1 MDSISDMAI
10 GYYAKRNF
18 KALLL
23 SSLGLLA
30 IALLRPV
37 DVHAETC
44 TIDPLGGEVCLPD
57 EDPDKPDK
65 PNKPNKSNDPNKP
78 NEPNKPNKPN
88 DLNDPGDGNEDPPK
102 DPKRVVIVPP
112 CFGPCTQFPPAL
124 PYRQFAEEPAPEPEP
139 EPTPE
144 PMLEPAEEPAPA
156 EPIRPLWMKSD
167 ALDDA
172 VAEAYLERTLQHIAQ
187 GQSDGVVFDADA
199 DTVFIE
205 VEGVRYREIINPH
218 SLLFTTE
225 VNKPAVNAWVRGFGG
240 VNSNGAAGHRYAD
253 FDNGGAQLG
262 VDIPLSDTT
271 RIGLFGTYAVMNGRD
286 GGRGSWDADGWGGGA
301 YAEYWSKSL
310 VLRGMISAG
319 GYDGKHRRSIN
330 GETAK
335 GNRSGNSW
343 TGVVSVAAP
352 LESGDWL
359 IEPQAQISYT
369 NTSLDKFS
377 EHGADRED
385 QLKYHAME
393 VDQLGSEISLKF
405 ARPIRDGER
414 SLFLPSLRV
423 GWAAD
428 WGMSGGDQ
436 KVTYRES
443 GKSKHWDV
451 NGGDDH
457 AALIELG
464 LDYTTY
470 NFNGTSVGVYARGGA
485 LVWGGDR
492 GTSWQVQGGLSFR
505 F

>member
-1 MDSISDMAI
+1 MTMGDRTKGIVKAMLI
-10 GYYAKRNF
+10 GSF
-18 KALLL
+18 GFLFVELLQ
-23 SSLGLLA
+23 
-30 IALLRPV
+30 PV
-37 DVHAETC
+37 EAQAESC

-57 EDPDKPDK
+57 VVPDDSDDDED
-65 PNKPNKSNDPNKP
+65 S
-78 NEPNKPNKPN
+78 
-88 DLNDPGDGNEDPPK
+88 PK
-102 DPKRVVIVPP
+102 HLKRVVIVPL
-112 CFGPCTQFPPAL
+112 CFGPCTQFPPAP
-124 PYRQFAEEPAPEPEP
+124 PYRQFAEEPEPVVEPE
-139 EPTPE
+139 
-144 PMLEPAEEPAPA
+144 PA

-172 VAEAYLERTLQHIAQ
+172 VAEAYLERTLQHVAQ
-187 GQSDGVVFDADA
+187 VDGDGVVFDADA
-199 DTVFIE
+199 VFIE
-205 VEGVRYREIINPH
+205 VEGVRFREIINPH
-218 SLLFTTE
+218 SLLFTNE
-225 VNKPAVNAWVRGFGG
+225 VNRPAMNAWVRSFGG
-240 VNSNGAAGHRYAD
+240 VNSNGAAGNRYAD

-301 YAEYWSKSL
+301 YAEYWSESL

-319 GYDGKHRRSIN
+319 GYDGEHRRSIN

-335 GNRSGNSW
+335 GDRSGNSW
-343 TGVVSVAAP
+343 TSVVSVAAP

-405 ARPIRDGER
+405 ARPIRDGEH
-414 SLFLPSLRV
+414 SLFLPSLRL

-428 WGMSGGDQ
+428 WGISGGDQ
-436 KVTYRES
+436 KVTFRES
-443 GKSKHWDV
+443 GKSKRRDV
-451 NGGDDH
+451 NDGDDH

-470 NFNGTSVGVYARGGA
+470 NINDSSVGVYARGGA

>member
-1 MDSISDMAI
+1 MTISLSPQ
-10 GYYAKRNF
+10 RVLR
-18 KALLL
+18 ALLL
-23 SSLGLLA
+23 GSLGLLA
-30 IALLRPV
+30 MELLRPV

-44 TIDPLGGEVCLPD
+44 TLDPLGGEVCLPD
-57 EDPDKPDK
+57 DTPDD
-65 PNKPNKSNDPNKP
+65 
-78 NEPNKPNKPN
+78 
-88 DLNDPGDGNEDPPK
+88 PK
-102 DPKRVVIVPP
+102 DPDYAPEVVIVPP
-112 CFGPCTQFPPAL
+112 CFGPCTQFPPAP
-124 PYRQFAEEPAPEPEP
+124 PYRQFAEEPDPEPEPKPIPAPEPEP
-139 EPTPE
+139 MP
-144 PMLEPAEEPAPA
+144 

-187 GQSDGVVFDADA
+187 VEGDAVVFDADA

-205 VEGVRYREIINPH
+205 VEGVRYREIIKPH
-218 SLLFTTE
+218 SLLLTNE

-262 VDIPLSDTT
+262 IDIPSTDTT

-301 YAEYWSKSL
+301 YAEYWSESL

-319 GYDGKHRRSIN
+319 GYDGEHRRSIN

-335 GNRSGNSW
+335 GDRSGNSW

-393 VDQLGSEISLKF
+393 VDQVGSEISLKF

-428 WGMSGGDQ
+428 WGISGGDQ

-443 GKSKHWDV
+443 GKSKRWDV

-470 NFNGTSVGVYARGGA
+470 NFNGTSVGIYARGGA

-492 GTSWQVQGGLSFR
+492 GTSWQVQGGLSFK

>member
-1 MDSISDMAI
+1 
-10 GYYAKRNF
+10 
-18 KALLL
+18 
-23 SSLGLLA
+23 
-30 IALLRPV
+30 LLRPV
-37 DVHAETC
+37 EAQAESC
-44 TIDPLGGEVCLPD
+44 TLDPLGGEVCLPE
-57 EDPDKPDK
+57 EDPDDDEEDERDGSK
-65 PNKPNKSNDPNKP
+65 KSKGTR
-78 NEPNKPNKPN
+78 KQSS
-88 DLNDPGDGNEDPPK
+88 
-102 DPKRVVIVPP
+102 VVLVPP
-112 CFGPCTQFPPAL
+112 CFGPCTQFPPAP
-124 PYRQFAEEPAPEPEP
+124 PYRQFAEEPAPE
-139 EPTPE
+139 
-144 PMLEPAEEPAPA
+144 LEPAPMTEAEPAVEPAPA

-167 ALDDA
+167 SLDPA
-172 VAEAYLERTLQHIAQ
+172 ITEAYLERTLQHVAEVQ
-187 GQSDGVVFDADA
+187 GDAVVFDA

-218 SLLFTTE
+218 SLLFTNE

-240 VNSNGAAGHRYAD
+240 VSSNGAAGHRYAD

-271 RIGLFGTYAVMNGRD
+271 WIGLFGTYAVMNGRD
-286 GGRGSWDADGWGGGA
+286 GGRGSWDAYGWGGGA
-301 YAEYWSKSL
+301 YAEYWSQSL

-319 GYDGKHRRSIN
+319 GYDGEHRRSIN
-330 GETAK
+330 DETAK

-359 IEPQAQISYT
+359 IEPQAQIRYT
-369 NTSLDKFS
+369 NTSLEKFS

-393 VDQLGSEISLKF
+393 VDQVGSEISLKF

-414 SLFLPSLRV
+414 SLFLPSLRL
-423 GWAAD
+423 GWTAD
-428 WGMSGGDQ
+428 WGISGGDQ

-443 GKSKHWDV
+443 GKSKRWDV

-470 NFNGTSVGVYARGGA
+470 NVNGRSVGVYARGGA

-492 GTSWQVQGGLSFR
+492 GTSWQVQGGLSFK

>member
-1 MDSISDMAI
+1 
-10 GYYAKRNF
+10 
-18 KALLL
+18 
-23 SSLGLLA
+23 
-30 IALLRPV
+30 
-37 DVHAETC
+37 
-44 TIDPLGGEVCLPD
+44 
-57 EDPDKPDK
+57 
-65 PNKPNKSNDPNKP
+65 
-78 NEPNKPNKPN
+78 
-88 DLNDPGDGNEDPPK
+88 
-102 DPKRVVIVPP
+102 
-112 CFGPCTQFPPAL
+112 
-124 PYRQFAEEPAPEPEP
+124 
-139 EPTPE
+139 
-144 PMLEPAEEPAPA
+144 
-156 EPIRPLWMKSD
+156 MKSD
-167 ALDDA
+167 ALHDA
-172 VAEAYLERTLQHIAQ
+172 IDEAYLERTLQHIDQLQ
-187 GQSDGVVFDADA
+187 GDAVVFDAND

-205 VEGVRYREIINPH
+205 VEGIRYREIINPH
-218 SLLFTTE
+218 GLLFTNE

-240 VNSNGAAGHRYAD
+240 VSSNGTTGNRYAD

-262 VDIPLSDTT
+262 VDIPLSDET
-271 RIGLFGTYAVMNGRD
+271 RMGLFGTYAVMNGRD
-286 GGRGSWDADGWGGGA
+286 GGRSSWDTDGWGGGA

-319 GYDGKHRRSIN
+319 GYDGEHRRSTH

-369 NTSLDKFS
+369 NTSLDRFS
-377 EHGADRED
+377 EHSAYRED
-385 QLKYHAME
+385 RLKYDAME
-393 VDQLGSEISLKF
+393 VDQVGSEVSLKF
-405 ARPIRDGER
+405 ARPIRDSER
-414 SLFLPSLRV
+414 SLFLPSLRL

-436 KVTYRES
+436 KVTYREY
-443 GKSKHWDV
+443 GKTKRWDV

-492 GTSWQVQGGLSFR
+492 GTSWQVQGGLSFK

>member
-1 MDSISDMAI
+1 MTTSHS
-10 GYYAKRNF
+10 AKRV
-18 KALLL
+18 LQGLML
-23 SSLGLLA
+23 GSLGVLVTEQLQPMGGNA
-30 IALLRPV
+30 KN
-37 DVHAETC
+37 C
-44 TIDPLGGEVCLPD
+44 TIDPFGSEICLPGQT
-57 EDPDKPDK
+57 
-65 PNKPNKSNDPNKP
+65 PNKPK
-78 NEPNKPNKPN
+78 
-88 DLNDPGDGNEDPPK
+88 DPGDDEEVPPK

-112 CFGPCTQFPPAL
+112 CFGPCTQFPPAP

-139 EPTPE
+139 MPEPEPE
-144 PMLEPAEEPAPA
+144 PMP

-187 GQSDGVVFDADA
+187 EQSDGVAFDADA
-199 DTVFIE
+199 DTVFIA

-218 SLLFTTE
+218 SMLFTNE

-319 GYDGKHRRSIN
+319 GYDGEHRRSTH
-330 GETAK
+330 GKTAK

-377 EHGADRED
+377 EHGADSKDR
-385 QLKYHAME
+385 LKYHAME
-393 VDQLGSEISLKF
+393 VDQVGSEISLKF

-414 SLFLPSLRV
+414 SLFLPSLRL

-436 KVTYRES
+436 KVTFRES
-443 GKSKHWDV
+443 GKSKRWDV

-470 NFNGTSVGVYARGGA
+470 NVNGISVGVYARGGA

-492 GTSWQVQGGLSFR
+492 GTSWQVQGGLSFK

>member
-1 MDSISDMAI
+1 MTTSHSAQ
-10 GYYAKRNF
+10 RVLR
-18 KALLL
+18 ALLL

-30 IALLRPV
+30 VELLRPV

-57 EDPDKPDK
+57 EAPP
-65 PNKPNKSNDPNKP
+65 
-78 NEPNKPNKPN
+78 
-88 DLNDPGDGNEDPPK
+88 NDPGNDDDDPKDPGDDDNENPPN

-112 CFGPCTQFPPAL
+112 CFGPCTQFPPAP
-124 PYRQFAEEPAPEPEP
+124 PYRQFAEEAAPEPVV
-139 EPTPE
+139 
-144 PMLEPAEEPAPA
+144 EPAPA

-187 GQSDGVVFDADA
+187 GQSNGVVFDADA
-199 DTVFIE
+199 VFIE

-218 SLLFTTE
+218 SLLFTNE
-225 VNKPAVNAWVRGFGG
+225 VNQPAVNAWVRGFGG

-301 YAEYWSKSL
+301 YAEYWSESL

-319 GYDGKHRRSIN
+319 GYDGEHRRSTH
-330 GETAK
+330 GKTAK

-343 TGVVSVAAP
+343 TGVVSVAPP

-369 NTSLDKFS
+369 KTSLDKFS
-377 EHGADRED
+377 EHGADSKDR
-385 QLKYHAME
+385 LKYHAME
-393 VDQLGSEISLKF
+393 VDQVGSEISLKF

-414 SLFLPSLRV
+414 SLFLPSLRL

-436 KVTYRES
+436 KVTFRES
-443 GKSKHWDV
+443 GKSKRWDV

-470 NFNGTSVGVYARGGA
+470 NVNGTSVGVYARGGA

-492 GTSWQVQGGLSFR
+492 GTSWQVQGGLSFK

>member
-1 MDSISDMAI
+1 MTTGDHD
-10 GYYAKRNF
+10 RRVVQ
-18 KALLL
+18 ALLMG
-23 SSLGLLA
+23 SLGLLVFE
-30 IALLRPV
+30 LLRPV
-37 DVHAETC
+37 DVYAQSC
-44 TIDPLGGEVCLPD
+44 TLDPLGGEVCLPD
-57 EDPDKPDK
+57 NDKEEPSK
-65 PNKPNKSNDPNKP
+65 RPNKPKEANKP
-78 NEPNKPNKPN
+78 NNPDKAQKTVKETKTHRKQRP
-88 DLNDPGDGNEDPPK
+88 
-102 DPKRVVIVPP
+102 VVIVPP
-112 CFGPCTQFPPAL
+112 CFGPCTQFPPAP
-124 PYRQFAEEPAPEPEP
+124 PYRQFAEEPAPK
-139 EPTPE
+139 PTP
-144 PMLEPAEEPAPA
+144 

-167 ALDDA
+167 ALHDA
-172 VAEAYLERTLQHIAQ
+172 IDEAYLERKLQRIDQLQA
-187 GQSDGVVFDADA
+187 DAFVFDADD

-205 VEGVRYREIINPH
+205 VVGIRYREIINPYG
-218 SLLFTTE
+218 LLFTNE

-240 VNSNGAAGHRYAD
+240 VSSNGTTGNRYAD

-262 VDIPLSDTT
+262 VDIPLSDET

-301 YAEYWSKSL
+301 YAEYWSKTF
-310 VLRGMISAG
+310 VLRGMISGG
-319 GYDGKHRRSIN
+319 GYDGEHRRSTH

-359 IEPQAQISYT
+359 IEPQAQVSYT
-369 NTSLDKFS
+369 NTSLDRFS

-385 QLKYHAME
+385 RLKYHAME
-393 VDQLGSEISLKF
+393 VDQVGSEISLKF

-428 WGMSGGDQ
+428 WGISGGDQ

-443 GKSKHWDV
+443 GKTKRWNM

-492 GTSWQVQGGLSFR
+492 GTSWQVQGGLSFK

>member
-1 MDSISDMAI
+1 MTTSDRARR
-10 GYYAKRNF
+10 AVQ
-18 KALLL
+18 ALLL
-23 SSLGLLA
+23 GSLGLLVLE
-30 IALLRPV
+30 LLQPV
-37 DVHAETC
+37 EVQAESC
-44 TIDPLGGEVCLPD
+44 RLDPLGGEVCLPEEDEEDDDKD
-57 EDPDKPDK
+57 EDDDRGGSKTSKGSKKQRP
-65 PNKPNKSNDPNKP
+65 
-78 NEPNKPNKPN
+78 
-88 DLNDPGDGNEDPPK
+88 
-102 DPKRVVIVPP
+102 VVIIPP
-112 CFGPCTQFPPAL
+112 CFGPCTQFPPAP
-124 PYRQFAEEPAPEPEP
+124 PYRQFAEEEAPEPAQEATP

-144 PMLEPAEEPAPA
+144 PEPAPA

-167 ALDDA
+167 SLDPA
-172 VAEAYLERTLQHIAQ
+172 IAEAYLERTLQAQ
-187 GQSDGVVFDADA
+187 ADAVVFDAEVN
-199 DTVFIE
+199 TVFID
-205 VEGVRYREIINPH
+205 VEGVRYREIINPL
-218 SLLFTTE
+218 SLLITNA

-262 VDIPLSDTT
+262 VDIPLSDAT

-301 YAEYWSKSL
+301 YAEYWSESL

-319 GYDGKHRRSIN
+319 GYDGEHRRSTN

-343 TGVVSVAAP
+343 TGIVSVAAP
-352 LESGDWL
+352 MESGDWL
-359 IEPQAQISYT
+359 VEPQAQISYI
-369 NTSLDKFS
+369 NTSLDRFS
-377 EHGADRED
+377 EHGAYRED
-385 QLKYHAME
+385 RLKYHAME
-393 VDQLGSEISLKF
+393 VDQVGSEISLKF

-428 WGMSGGDQ
+428 WGISGGDQ
-436 KVTYRES
+436 KVSYRES
-443 GKSKHWDV
+443 GESKRWKV

-470 NFNGTSVGVYARGGA
+470 NFNGTSVSVYARGGA
-485 LVWGGDR
+485 LVWGGDH
-492 GTSWQVQGGLSFR
+492 GTSWQVQGGLSFK

>member
-1 MDSISDMAI
+1 MTSSCHAQ
-10 GYYAKRNF
+10 RVLRT
-18 KALLL
+18 LLL
-23 SSLGLLA
+23 GSLGLLF
-30 IALLRPV
+30 IELLQPV
-37 DVHAETC
+37 EAPAQSC
-44 TIDPLGGEVCLPD
+44 TLDPLGGEVCLP
-57 EDPDKPDK
+57 E
-65 PNKPNKSNDPNKP
+65 
-78 NEPNKPNKPN
+78 E
-88 DLNDPGDGNEDPPK
+88 EPK
-102 DPKRVVIVPP
+102 DPDDDDIDDDDDREDRDDSKTSKSSRKQRPAVIIPP
-112 CFGPCTQFPPAL
+112 CFGPCAQFPPAP
-124 PYRQFAEEPAPEPEP
+124 PYRQFAEEAAP
-139 EPTPE
+139 EPTPAQG
-144 PMLEPAEEPAPA
+144 PEPALEPA

-167 ALDDA
+167 SLDPA
-172 VAEAYLERTLQHIAQ
+172 VAEAYLERTLQAQ
-187 GQSDGVVFDADA
+187 ADAVVFEADA

-218 SLLFTTE
+218 SLLYTTE
-225 VNKPAVNAWVRGFGG
+225 VNKPAVNSWVRGFGG
-240 VNSNGAAGHRYAD
+240 VNSNGAAGHRTAD

-286 GGRGSWDADGWGGGA
+286 SGRGSWDADGWGGGA
-301 YAEYWSKSL
+301 YAEYWSQSL

-319 GYDGKHRRSIN
+319 GYDGEHRRSTH
-330 GETAK
+330 GETAQ

-359 IEPQAQISYT
+359 IEPQAQVSYT

-385 QLKYHAME
+385 RLAYHAME
-393 VDQLGSEISLKF
+393 VDQVGSEISLKF

-428 WGMSGGDQ
+428 WGISGGDQ
-436 KVTYRES
+436 KVTYRDS
-443 GKSKHWDV
+443 GKSKRWDV

-470 NFNGTSVGVYARGGA
+470 NVNGTSVGVYARGGA
-485 LVWGGDR
+485 LVWGSDR
-492 GTSWQVQGGLSFR
+492 GTSWQVQGGLSFK

>member
-1 MDSISDMAI
+1 MTTSPSAQRVLQGLML
-10 GYYAKRNF
+10 GG
-18 KALLL
+18 
-23 SSLGLLA
+23 LGLLA
-30 IALLRPV
+30 IELLQPV

-44 TIDPLGGEVCLPD
+44 MLDPFGGEVCLLD
-57 EDPDKPDK
+57 DDD
-65 PNKPNKSNDPNKP
+65 ND
-78 NEPNKPNKPN
+78 
-88 DLNDPGDGNEDPPK
+88 DGDGDGD
-102 DPKRVVIVPP
+102 DPKRMLIVPP
-112 CFGPCTQFPPAL
+112 CFGPCTQFPPAS
-124 PYRQFAEEPAPEPEP
+124 PYRQFAEEPAPAPEPMPEPEP
-139 EPTPE
+139 EPE
-144 PMLEPAEEPAPA
+144 PMP

-172 VAEAYLERTLQHIAQ
+172 VAEAYLERTLQHVAE
-187 GQSDGVVFDADA
+187 GQSDVVIFDADA

-218 SLLFTTE
+218 SRLFTNE

-271 RIGLFGTYAVMNGRD
+271 RIGLFGTYALMNGRD

-301 YAEYWSKSL
+301 YAEYWSQSL

-319 GYDGKHRRSIN
+319 GYDGEHRRSIN

-335 GNRSGNSW
+335 GDRSGNSW

-393 VDQLGSEISLKF
+393 LDQLGSEISLKF
-405 ARPIRDGER
+405 ARSIRDGER
-414 SLFLPSLRV
+414 SLFLPSLRL

-428 WGMSGGDQ
+428 WGISGGDQ
-436 KVTYRES
+436 KVSYRES
-443 GKSKHWDV
+443 GKSKRWDV

-470 NFNGTSVGVYARGGA
+470 NINDTSVGVYARGGA

-492 GTSWQVQGGLSFR
+492 GTSWQVQGGLSFK